1 MKTRTRLQITALHP
15 QGQGVDSAPGQNAGK
30 VAVVPAA
37 PAEHRTGSEERH
49 KASRP
54 LLLLTPSDAS
64 KIFCGQHEKQISP
77 PRRLLMRSAVLGHEQ
92 VKHSLSATARICATC
107 AAAPHEKSTS
117 ILSQTD
123 TTRLPRWS
131 NNRAARNTFF
141 HLLKHLSLPLPTW
154 RPGFFV

>member
-1 MKTRTRLQITALHP
+1 MWCA
-15 QGQGVDSAPGQNAGK
+15 
-30 VAVVPAA
+30 
-37 PAEHRTGSEERH
+37 
-49 KASRP
+49 RP

-123 TTRLPRWS
+123 TTRYRGGQITVLHE
-131 NNRAARNTFF
+131 TLFF
-141 HLLKHLSLPLPTW
+141 TY
-154 RPGFFV
+154 